1 MKKLACLI
9 LFGALSASPALA
21 DPDPAEIVRD
31 AIDNWRGTSSY
42 IEQTMIVHRPEW
54 ERSSAMVSIT
64 RGNKDALVR
73 FTAPARDEGNATL
86 KLDRDMWVFTPRLTR
101 VIKLPASMMAQSW
114 MGSDFSYDDLSK
126 TDALLTDYE
135 LSIQTTEEA
144 DGHEIYV
151 IEAVPHDDAPV
162 VWGRE
167 VLRIRDDSVF
177 LERDYYDQTDQLVKR
192 MIADRIGPLDGRP
205 YPQEMR
211 MVDVEEEDHWTL
223 VVTQSGKFD
232 VEPPSFLFTQ
242 SNLRNPRDWSPR

>member
-86 KLDRDMWVFTPRLTR
+86 KLDRDMWVFTPRLNR
-101 VIKLPASMMAQSW
+101 VIKLPASM
-114 MGSDFSYDDLSK
+114 
-126 TDALLTDYE
+126 
-135 LSIQTTEEA
+135 
-144 DGHEIYV
+144 
-151 IEAVPHDDAPV
+151 